1 MKLSK
6 ICLKTAAT
14 LILCL
19 CLSGQ
24 FCCEAQEVLCTQCE
38 AAISQAQTGSKALP
52 VPAGLSAINRTH
64 TSICLSWTKPGN
76 NVNIKGYQ
84 LYRDGRKIVTIKK
97 NTYTNKNLVPGQQYI
112 YTIKSYDAS
121 GNTSNSSEALIVST
135 VPDSQPPS
143 APGKPTASSLAYT
156 TINLSWRAAS
166 DDIGIKRYEIYM
178 SGAKKGTTTK
188 TSFTCKG
195 LSPGTTYSF
204 MIKAF
209 DLAGN
214 SSSSESISIATKEDA
229 SSPSMPTG
237 LKASSVTESE
247 VALQWSPST
256 DNVKVKKYE
265 VYCDGEIVGNPRK
278 TSYVC
283 KKLLPGQSMNYT
295 VKAVDSSGLRSAA
308 STSLRVTTLNDTL
321 APTKPTDL
329 KVNSVKGSSVS
340 LSWNASKDNVK
351 LKGYKLYRNGLEV
364 ATSTRTTRTVKN
376 SSFLGVGV
384 YYVRAYDQSGNLS
397 EKSNTVVVLTLK

>member
-6 ICLKTAAT
+6 ICLKTATT
-14 LILCL
+14 LILCI

-24 FCCEAQEVLCTQCE
+24 FCIAAQEVLFSQNRTLMSQTQLD
-38 AAISQAQTGSKALP
+38 SK
-52 VPAGLSAINRTH
+52 VPTAPIGLSVANKTH
-64 TSICLSWTKPGN
+64 TSISLSWTKHSN
-76 NVNIKGYQ
+76 NTNVKGYQ

-97 NTYTNKNLVPGQQYI
+97 NTYTNKNLVPGQE
-112 YTIKSYDAS
+112 YTYTVKSYDAA
-121 GNTSNSSEALIVST
+121 GNISNSSEALVVST

-143 APGKPTASSLAYT
+143 APGRPMVSSLAYT
-156 TINLSWRAAS
+156 SLTLSWKAAA
-166 DDIGIKRYEIYM
+166 DDIGIKRYEVYM
-178 SGAKKGTTTK
+178 SGVKKGTTTK

-195 LSPGTTYSF
+195 LSPDTTYSF

-214 SSSSESISIATKEDA
+214 SSSSESISISTKQDTSA
-229 SSPSMPTG
+229 PTIPFG
-237 LKASSVTESE
+237 LKATSVTETE
-247 VALQWSPST
+247 VALQWSPSS

-265 VYCDGEIVGNPRK
+265 IYCDGEIVGNPSK

-283 KKLLPGQSMNYT
+283 KKLLPGQRMNYT
-295 VKAVDSSGLRSAA
+295 IKAVDSSGLRSAA
-308 STSLRVTTLNDTL
+308 STSLRVTTLNDTA

-329 KVNSVKGSSVS
+329 KVKSVKGSSVS

-351 LKGYKLYRNGLEV
+351 LKGYKLYCNGLEV
-364 ATSTRTTRTVKN
+364 ATSTRTSRTVKN
-376 SSFLGVGV
+376 SSLLGVGI

-397 EKSNTVVVLTLK
+397 EKSNTVTVLTLK